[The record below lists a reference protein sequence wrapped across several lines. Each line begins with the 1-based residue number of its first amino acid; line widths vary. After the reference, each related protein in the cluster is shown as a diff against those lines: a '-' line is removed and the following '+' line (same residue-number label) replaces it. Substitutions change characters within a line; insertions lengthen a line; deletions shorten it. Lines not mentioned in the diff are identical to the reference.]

1 MTFWQN
7 KWIPFPPVIAL
18 KGFFYPTPLLRLCF
32 LVLQQT
38 VCTMLG
44 SLELTG
50 TDWYIIS
57 PGSEWFAEASEAQ
70 RGSFHQLYM

>member
-1 MTFWQN
+1 M
-7 KWIPFPPVIAL
+7 
-18 KGFFYPTPLLRLCF
+18 Y
-32 LVLQQT
+32 
-38 VCTMLG
+38 TMLG

-57 PGSEWFAEASEAQ
+57 PGSEWFAEASEAE